1 MLVLSITFFRRRER
15 FRLRVFLVRMW
26 LPWDLEKVYLP
37 VPVFLNRFA
46 AARFVL
52 IFGIESLLC
61 NVHPPRWCR
70 RVGSKTAV
78 A

>member
-1 MLVLSITFFRRRER
+1 VGFGKG
-15 FRLRVFLVRMW
+15 VFAGTGLF
-26 LPWDLEKVYLP
+26 E
-37 VPVFLNRFA
+37 RFA

>member
-1 MLVLSITFFRRRER
+1 
-15 FRLRVFLVRMW
+15 MW